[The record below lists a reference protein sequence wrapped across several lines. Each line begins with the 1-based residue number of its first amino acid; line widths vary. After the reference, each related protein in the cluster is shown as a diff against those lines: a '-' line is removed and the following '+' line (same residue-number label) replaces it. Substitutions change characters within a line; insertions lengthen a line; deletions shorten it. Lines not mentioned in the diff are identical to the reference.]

1 MRNRDHALT
10 AKGVDAGYRLII
22 VIAGI
27 HNTLRF
33 QTQVR
38 LDKELVGVL
47 YDLPA
52 GVGKPPRDKEWVTLT
67 KADLSKGDFN
77 TGNINQSI
85 LNAGKPVLLVIKKH
99 STILQRLLSWLSN
112 ANEQTLKEIPTLIID
127 DEADQASINIGG
139 NIPPNDIDPDD
150 ESEYEEESPSKI
162 TEKPQTESTLRF
174 SLMPFYPSFTI

>member
-52 GVGKPPRDKEWVTLT
+52 GAGKPPRDKEWVTLT
-67 KADLSKGDFN
+67 KTDLSKGDFN
-77 TGNINQSI
+77 PGNINPSI

-127 DEADQASINIGG
+127 DEVDQASINIGG